1 MGTNQVSNYS
11 LSPPLS
17 LSVSLSL
24 FRYVVVVFVLANC
37 SKMGF
42 MKVKAPNS
50 HNRKRL
56 AVESRRH
63 ASRDDS
69 HMFIIK
75 LPPNLHYY
83 NSPNGVQQP
92 QQQQL
97 HQMIN
102 GVNDNAQKIA
112 SFLATEAKVT
122 AAKTTQQ
129 AVQQTEATAA
139 TEASALKT
147 NGKKV
152 NGIPLGYTKT
162 SNSNS
167 NSDCSISCP
176 AWSGFAWLDLAWSGL
191 FWPRLDWPADDKH
204 RARMCTKQI
213 AKRKQA
219 KRSDWAG
226 RSLNTLA
233 ECGISVI

>member
-1 MGTNQVSNYS
+1 
-11 LSPPLS
+11 
-17 LSVSLSL
+17 
-24 FRYVVVVFVLANC
+24 
-37 SKMGF
+37 MGF

-83 NSPNGVQQP
+83 NSPNGVQQ
-92 QQQQL
+92 QQQQHQQQEQP

-122 AAKTTQQ
+122 KAKAQTKAT
-129 AVQQTEATAA
+129 QQTEATAA
-139 TEASALKT
+139 TEASAFKT

-167 NSDCSISCP
+167 NSDCSMSCP
-176 AWSGFAWLDLAWSGL
+176 AWSGLAWLGVAWLGLVWSGL
-191 FWPRLDWPADDKH
+191 FFAGLDWPADDKH

-213 AKRKQA
+213 AKENKPRDQT
-219 KRSDWAG
+219 G
-226 RSLNTLA
+226 LA
-233 ECGISVI
+233 EALIRLQIAGLALFNMPS

>member
-1 MGTNQVSNYS
+1 
-11 LSPPLS
+11 
-17 LSVSLSL
+17 
-24 FRYVVVVFVLANC
+24 
-37 SKMGF
+37 MGF

-83 NSPNGVQQP
+83 TSPNGVQQE
-92 QQQQL
+92 QQP
-97 HQMIN
+97 HQMAIN
-102 GVNDNAQKIA
+102 GVHDNAQKIA
-112 SFLATEAKVT
+112 SFLATEAQ
-122 AAKTTQQ
+122 AKTKTKANTKAKATQQ

-152 NGIPLGYTKT
+152 NGIPLGYTKS
-162 SNSNS
+162 SNRLQYLLPGLV
-167 NSDCSISCP
+167 CSYLV
-176 AWSGFAWLDLAWSGL
+176 WHGFA
-191 FWPRLDWPADDKH
+191 
-204 RARMCTKQI
+204 C
-213 AKRKQA
+213 
-219 KRSDWAG
+219 
-226 RSLNTLA
+226 
-233 ECGISVI
+233 

>member
-1 MGTNQVSNYS
+1 
-11 LSPPLS
+11 
-17 LSVSLSL
+17 
-24 FRYVVVVFVLANC
+24 
-37 SKMGF
+37 

-83 NSPNGVQQP
+83 NSPNGVQQ
-92 QQQQL
+92 QQQQHQQQEQP

-122 AAKTTQQ
+122 KAKAQTKAT
-129 AVQQTEATAA
+129 QQTEATAA

-167 NSDCSISCP
+167 NSDCSMSCP
-176 AWSGFAWLDLAWSGL
+176 AWSGLAWLGVAWPGLVWSFLCWPGLA
-191 FWPRLDWPADDKH
+191 
-204 RARMCTKQI
+204 C
-213 AKRKQA
+213 
-219 KRSDWAG
+219 
-226 RSLNTLA
+226 
-233 ECGISVI
+233 